1 MTSYFLYFF
10 IFSDFPYVAISTT
23 EGAIKS
29 TISGIVIT
37 FVRSVEFSSVIICR
51 MVLFSFAFSSEH
63 ETIEKITNKR
73 VINIVGLLIVTKVF
87 SQRIF
92 KLILQFY
99 DHRCFKIN
107 NT

>member
-1 MTSYFLYFF
+1 MDSISKRSTGSLYKAFLTSF
-10 IFSDFPYVAISTT
+10 
-23 EGAIKS
+23 
-29 TISGIVIT
+29 IT
-37 FVRSVEFSSVIICR
+37 FLIRVEFSSPIICCI
-51 MVLFSFAFSSEH
+51 VLFLFAFSSEH

-73 VINIVGLLIVTKVF
+73 VINIVGLLIVTKLF